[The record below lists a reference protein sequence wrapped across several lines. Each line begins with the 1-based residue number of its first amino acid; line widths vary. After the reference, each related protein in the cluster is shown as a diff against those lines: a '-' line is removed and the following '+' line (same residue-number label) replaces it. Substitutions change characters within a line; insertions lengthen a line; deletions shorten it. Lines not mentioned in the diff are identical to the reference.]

1 MKNREFI
8 GVKCKTEMDIFRER
22 QGDAILG
29 NQVKIIKQRMCRQ
42 RFDTRTDN

>member
-22 QGDAILG
+22 QGDAI
-29 NQVKIIKQRMCRQ
+29 QVKIIKQRMCRQ